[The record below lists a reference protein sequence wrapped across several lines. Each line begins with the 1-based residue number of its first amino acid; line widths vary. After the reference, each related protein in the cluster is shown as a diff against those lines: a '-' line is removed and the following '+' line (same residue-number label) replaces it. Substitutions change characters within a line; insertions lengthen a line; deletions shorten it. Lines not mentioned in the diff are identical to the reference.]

1 MTRAEIVKTI
11 EIAIGNVAEISQ
23 IQIAEINEK
32 TTLYGPRGY
41 LDSLGLV
48 SLLASIEDSLAER
61 GINLTIASEKAFSR
75 KISPFLSVRTLAN
88 FMEELINEQ

>member
-1 MTRAEIVKTI
+1 MNRGKIVKTI
-11 EIAIGNVAEISQ
+11 ESAIENVAEISN

-32 TTLYGPRGY
+32 TPLYGPRGN

-48 SLLASIEDSLAER
+48 SLLASIEDSFAER

-88 FMEELINEQ
+88 FIEELINEQ